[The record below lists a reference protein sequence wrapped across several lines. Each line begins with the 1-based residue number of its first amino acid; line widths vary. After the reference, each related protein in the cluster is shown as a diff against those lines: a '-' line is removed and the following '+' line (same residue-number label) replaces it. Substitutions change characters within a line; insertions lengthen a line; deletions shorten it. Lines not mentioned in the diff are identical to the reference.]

1 MLFRSENDQG
11 CIFGADSAYIGKRCE
26 KIILENEMINQVNE
40 RAYRNQ
46 KLTKKQKRKNKKK
59 SRIRAR
65 VEHVFGYMEQ
75 SMEKLYL
82 KYIGLNRIG
91 NTIGMINLVYN
102 LFRYE
107 QIKRLGIS

>member
-1 MLFRSENDQG
+1 
-11 CIFGADSAYIGKRCE
+11 
-26 KIILENEMINQVNE
+26 MINQVNE

-91 NTIGMINLVYN
+91 MINLVYN